1 MSRALF
7 WSLIAV
13 ASACLA
19 LASACF
25 AAAVFSD
32 PLPRGSTTYAP
43 YGYTE
48 VFGRATSLD
57 WSSDKGLLVAT
68 IALGQGNSLH
78 TCLRFEAGPVR
89 RPCPVRGLGTS

>member
-1 MSRALF
+1 MSPRSARALF

-19 LASACF
+19 LATACF
-25 AAAVFSD
+25 AAAVFSN

-68 IALGQGNSLH
+68 IALG
-78 TCLRFEAGPVR
+78 AGAFVTYLLAFR
-89 RPCPVRGLGTS
+89 GRPR